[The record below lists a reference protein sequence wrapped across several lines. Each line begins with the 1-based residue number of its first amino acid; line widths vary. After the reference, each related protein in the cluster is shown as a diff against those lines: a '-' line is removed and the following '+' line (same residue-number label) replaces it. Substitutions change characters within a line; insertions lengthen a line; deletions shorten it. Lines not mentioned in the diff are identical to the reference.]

1 MPQSMEKQ
9 TQLLRPE
16 DSGAGAMAES
26 SSAVLHLTPMQMKR
40 VRDTCQAQSQLITA
54 MQRKL
59 SVLEA
64 TVAQEA
70 A

>member
-1 MPQSMEKQ
+1 MQM
-9 TQLLRPE
+9 QLLRSG
-16 DSGAGAMAES
+16 DFGAGAMAES
-26 SSAVLHLTPMQMKR
+26 SSAVLHLTPLQMKR
-40 VRDTCQAQSQLITA
+40 VRDTCRAQAQLITA

-70 A
+70 AYH